1 MSIDLNETI
10 GSSYPA
16 NPEDVWNVKTTMND
30 LGYYDP
36 PASYGMTPW
45 PDTPMFEGIKTFQKD
60 HGLDVDGVM
69 YPDGPTVK
77 AINEKATA
85 ADNSGSNNND
95 QLAYNPAGTNLLD
108 MIMQRGQKGGG
119 GGGNS
124 CPGERGPG
132 SDEDC
137 DRLADL
143 DDEMCRRLPPLPRL
157 RQQCW
162 ESASQRNAA
171 CKAGR
176 PMPPLNTGDW

>member
-45 PDTPMFEGIKTFQKD
+45 PDTPMFDGIKTFQKD
-60 HGLDVDGVM
+60 HDLEVDGIM
-69 YPDGPTVK
+69 HPDGPTVK
-77 AINEKATA
+77 TMNKKLASG
-85 ADNSGSNNND
+85 DNSGSNDND

-108 MIMQRGQKGGG
+108 TIMRRGQKG

-124 CPGERGPG
+124 CPGDRGPG
-132 SDEDC
+132 SNEDC
-137 DRLADL
+137 DRLADV
-143 DDEMCRRLPPLPRL
+143 DEEICRRLPLPRL
-157 RQQCW
+157 RQPCW
-162 ESASQRNAA
+162 ESANQRNSA